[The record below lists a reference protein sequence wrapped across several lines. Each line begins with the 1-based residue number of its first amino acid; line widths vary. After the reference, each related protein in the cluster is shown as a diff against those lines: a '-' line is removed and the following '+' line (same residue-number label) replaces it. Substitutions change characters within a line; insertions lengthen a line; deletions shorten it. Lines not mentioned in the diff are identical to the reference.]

1 MYGFQ
6 NNRRNQPRAPVQ
18 LSAHVSWTGG
28 DRETRLLLI
37 SEGGCFVELNPPPT
51 KETRLKLS
59 FDIPGKGPHSAEVEV
74 RYAAE
79 LGDYRGKRDITGA
92 GCRFVIV
99 SPTTKQAIRD
109 LIAQVKKSYSQ
120 IQFALAITKPNPQL
134 PQMLEKAH
142 LTGIREG
149 RDLRDAVLWGL
160 KQMGAE

>member
-18 LSAHVSWTGG
+18 LKAHVAWPGG
-28 DRETRLLLI
+28 EADTHLLLI
-37 SEGGCFVELNPPPT
+37 SEGGCFVALKPPPA

-74 RYAAE
+74 RYTAD
-79 LGDYRGKRDITGA
+79 LGDYRGKRDVTGV
-92 GCRFVIV
+92 GCRFVVV
-99 SPTTKQAIRD
+99 SMTTKQAIKD

-134 PQMLEKAH
+134 PTMLEKAY
-142 LTGIREG
+142 LQGFREG
-149 RDLRDAVLWGL
+149 RELRDAIQWGL
-160 KQMGAE
+160 KQMGA